1 MKQSN
6 KIKLI
11 LAGTGHF
18 SSQIF
23 ESLILNKNFEVI
35 ALISQPNK
43 VYDRNNNLIK
53 TEVAKLAEKYHI
65 KLFQPAKIKEI
76 YDDLSKLD
84 FDFFMTAAFGQF
96 IPNSI
101 LNLAKKASINV
112 HGSLLEKYRGA
123 APIQHALLN
132 NEKETGISLIYM
144 IDKMDAGDIIN
155 VAKIK
160 IEENDT
166 ALEIFDKLAKLAID
180 NLPTWLINIYNN
192 NIFPRKQ
199 DESLATLA
207 PKIQNKDVELFL
219 TDSCDKA
226 LAKIKAFNDQPG
238 AFVLINGRRLKIF
251 RATKNKISTPLSLNF
266 VDAKLYLIEYQFEGK
281 KKVKHEI

>member
-23 ESLILNKNFEVI
+23 ESLILNKNFEVT

-160 IEENDT
+160 IEEND
-166 ALEIFDKLAKLAID
+166 

-207 PKIQNKDVELFL
+207 PKIQNEEAQLFL

-238 AFVLINGRRLKIF
+238 AFVLVNGRRLKIF

>member
-1 MKQSN
+1 MEQSN
-6 KIKLI
+6 KIRLI

-23 ESLILNKNFEVI
+23 ESLILNKNFEVT

-53 TEVAKLAEKYHI
+53 TEVAKLAEKNHI

-101 LNLAKKASINV
+101 LNLAKKASINI

-132 NEKETGISLIYM
+132 RNR
-144 IDKMDAGDIIN
+144 N
-155 VAKIK
+155 
-160 IEENDT
+160 
-166 ALEIFDKLAKLAID
+166 FF
-180 NLPTWLINIYNN
+180 NLYDW
-192 NIFPRKQ
+192 
-199 DESLATLA
+199 
-207 PKIQNKDVELFL
+207 QNG
-219 TDSCDKA
+219 CWRYY
-226 LAKIKAFNDQPG
+226 QCC
-238 AFVLINGRRLKIF
+238 
-251 RATKNKISTPLSLNF
+251 KN
-266 VDAKLYLIEYQFEGK
+266 
-281 KKVKHEI
+281 